1 MIALE
6 GPSQIAWDGLF
17 SRVEMHLIYFTLA
30 LCSQELPCITMIFI
44 FLLFF
49 FLFWQKRKKQRK
61 LPFSQRQ
68 TRGVS
73 KAATTLNRSLQYRI
87 PLG

>member
-1 MIALE
+1 VTLLYHT
-6 GPSQIAWDGLF
+6 DGY
-17 SRVEMHLIYFTLA
+17 IYRNPLQFLA
-30 LCSQELPCITMIFI
+30 Y
-44 FLLFF
+44 LLFF

-73 KAATTLNRSLQYRI
+73 EAATTLNRSLQFRI
-87 PLG
+87 PSG

>member
-1 MIALE
+1 MIST
-6 GPSQIAWDGLF
+6 P
-17 SRVEMHLIYFTLA
+17 A
-30 LCSQELPCITMIFI
+30 LCSYHFLHFTLIFNI
-44 FLLFF
+44 LIFF

-73 KAATTLNRSLQYRI
+73 RAATTLNRSLQYRI
-87 PLG
+87 PIGMGVDAYSALTMM